1 MSSSATATTTPAV
14 KRIAIKST
22 DWENKLS
29 NVAIDRGHLNRLVM
43 DYLVVEG
50 YKEAAQNFARESG
63 MMATTSA
70 AQEAE
75 FESIQNRMTI
85 RQAIQQGNIVEA
97 IERVNDLNPEILD
110 KDPSLYFHLQQQRLI
125 ELIRQKKIDEALLF
139 AQHELAPRGE
149 EHPEFLN
156 ELEQTMTLLAYD
168 VNLPALEAAAAA
180 AAARPASAPARPGE
194 AEAAANSG
202 QGEGESAGAGD
213 GAPPFVAA
221 LLHPSHRQA
230 TAAQVNAAILTAQ
243 SHGPTPKLPNLLRM
257 LAWGETLLGERAD
270 FPKLDMHMNGTGGTE
285 KQAEKDGEKSGPTV
299 MAAAGEDVAMVL

>member
-1 MSSSATATTTPAV
+1 MSSSTTATTPATR
-14 KRIAIKST
+14 RIAIKST
-22 DWENKLS
+22 DWESKLS

-63 MMATTSA
+63 MTTSA
-70 AQEAE
+70 AQEAD

-168 VNLPALEAAAAA
+168 VDLPALEAAAAQ
-180 AAARPASAPARPGE
+180 SAPARSGT
-194 AEAAANSG
+194 AEDTGACQG
-202 QGEGESAGAGD
+202 QGQGQAGEGEGASD
-213 GAPPFVAA
+213 GTPPFVAA

-270 FPKLDMHMNGTGGTE
+270 FPKLEMHLNGSGGAE
-285 KQAEKDGEKSGPTV
+285 KEREKEKDGEKSGAVAVPS
-299 MAAAGEDVAMVL
+299 AAEDVAMVL